1 MNLFRPRRPL
11 LHRCTRYCSL
21 SPSSAAIRLSDD
33 SSVRNLLKEHF
44 DVIRSILRMVARV
57 CSYKKCPSLS
67 EQLAH

>member
-33 SSVRNLLKEHF
+33 SSVRNLLKVHF
-44 DVIRSILRMVARV
+44 DVIKSVQQKVTIA